1 MLKILG
7 ALGSRLVEGWLG
19 RMADKRSLERA
30 RVEAAIAREQKL
42 AQSEIDW
49 DIEWARQAQSSWK
62 DEFFTIIL
70 TAPLIAAAFYP
81 NRIREMFE
89 NLEAV
94 PMWWIVAWTVSVSA
108 AFGYRKLVNL
118 VLGLLKR

>member
-1 MLKILG
+1 
-7 ALGSRLVEGWLG
+7 
-19 RMADKRSLERA
+19 MADKRSLERA